1 MELLILAETFT
12 LIFFKTRNRGKLES
26 RQVRVSNHTYVRP
39 YTLYSAE
46 NAEGREIGGRS
57 YSRLHRFLNL
67 FGGRNRGG
75 GETALSEF
83 VRLKIYPMRVVYQA
97 TSPSLLASLSP
108 PLFPREFALSTFF
121 PPPFPFFIF
130 NFISLF
136 VTLPL
141 VPSLS
146 FSLSL
151 PLSSTA
157 FIDNFSITRVGKKR
171 NILYTKFVATRL
183 EMVKNSATV
192 GHCSP
197 QLSKFVG
204 KFLFQ
209 IEGDKEETGGS
220 L

>member
-1 MELLILAETFT
+1 M
-12 LIFFKTRNRGKLES
+12 IFFKTRNRRKLES
-26 RQVRVSNHTYVRP
+26 HQVRASNHTYVRP

-67 FGGRNRGG
+67 FGGRNRGEG
-75 GETALSEF
+75 GDRSFRICPIENLSDARG
-83 VRLKIYPMRVVYQA
+83 V
-97 TSPSLLASLSP
+97 PSNLSLSP
-108 PLFPREFALSTFF
+108 GLAFTSPFPTWICFIHLFPSPVSFLYFQFYFPLRRSSSCSPLFCLLLFLS
-121 PPPFPFFIF
+121 P
-130 NFISLF
+130 
-136 VTLPL
+136 
-141 VPSLS
+141 
-146 FSLSL
+146 
-151 PLSSTA
+151 SSTA

-209 IEGDKEETGGS
+209 IEGDKEKTGGS